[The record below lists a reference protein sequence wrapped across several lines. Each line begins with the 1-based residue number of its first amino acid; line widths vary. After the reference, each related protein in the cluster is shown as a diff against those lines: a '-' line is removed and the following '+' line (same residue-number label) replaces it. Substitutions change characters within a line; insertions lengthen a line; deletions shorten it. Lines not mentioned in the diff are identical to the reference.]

1 MMEECMAMCM
11 WAWAWRPHGSTCLSW
26 LVCQYTI
33 GGCGELL
40 LLVLS

>member
-11 WAWAWRPHGSTCLSW
+11 WAWAWRPHGSMSILAGMPK
-26 LVCQYTI
+26 YTI